1 MKLISRQIDW
11 LIDWLID
18 RCCNDVTEH
27 RPSQRVATW
36 GCVLDCDENWAT
48 ACDGLQTFPLTGLI
62 ARSLVRLIASDWD
75 VMMIL
80 WLLRNSECF
89 GFFYIY
95 IPVYDPSII
104 SCSNFSFFNY
114 LVYLKKKKA
123 RKINNFQEK
132 YLLQTNCSS
141 GCEFS
146 LIINVAYWI
155 IGGLIYEKRLRETKL
170 KNLSI
175 GTEKKKDEIFLI
187 ERGRRKRVRGRV
199 SVPRLEIIHA

>member
-1 MKLISRQIDW
+1 MHFDDKPLQQNSRGEYIAFVERAGRCPNGLRYFSAWSNKFDRIQKERERGRVNEESMNPLCLRNYSAVSEWSWSVGRLIDW

-27 RPSQRVATW
+27 RPSQRVETW

-114 LVYLKKKKA
+114 LVYLKKK
-123 RKINNFQEK
+123 RKLEK
-132 YLLQTNCSS
+132 
-141 GCEFS
+141 
-146 LIINVAYWI
+146 
-155 IGGLIYEKRLRETKL
+155 
-170 KNLSI
+170 
-175 GTEKKKDEIFLI
+175 
-187 ERGRRKRVRGRV
+187 
-199 SVPRLEIIHA
+199 